1 MLYEKEQAMVDMI
14 EDRPE
19 LKALQEQFVLNLPEV
34 IYHLV
39 RFPSKIRAK

>member
-1 MLYEKEQAMVDMI
+1 MLFEKEQAMVDMI

-34 IYHLV
+34 SSILV
-39 RFPSKIRAK
+39 RYPNKIRAK